1 METTKDIENLSKSIA
16 EIFDRQYKYV
26 IPLYQRNFSWRRAQI
41 EQLLQDIYSAFK
53 NKQIHYYIGS
63 LVVLKRSNG
72 DFEVI
77 DGQQRLTTLSLVT
90 KILKINDEPRLFY
103 DSRPEFE
110 EFLADFYK
118 SKDGDSDI
126 DYPQTA
132 HLRNAVGFIKEID
145 LDAEHTSTKIGDVGV
160 DFANYFSNNVILV
173 RVEIPQDTDVASY
186 FEIMNNRGVQLQKH
200 EILKSFLL
208 SKLNG
213 KSHDE
218 FAKIWTACSQMN
230 TPIQKL
236 FTAEYR
242 RRYFGDNYDE
252 FHFESLAAVGNNIDG
267 SIANTTPLEQILTL
281 SSQTTSSKDNKGDNG
296 ADSDA
301 EGDGAETKYKSIIDF
316 PNFLM
321 HVFKVLFPDKV
332 KFSDGEEKDIPLNE
346 KYLISTY
353 KAVDDKLNP
362 EDFIKTLFFCRTIFD
377 KYVVKTIVDDKAEEG
392 ERWTFRKPTKNNHNA
407 LDFNNTFDN
416 SDEQSRIVKAL
427 TMLQVSFRSRIYK
440 NWLCEILGWFNGQ
453 KNIKIGYDAYINL
466 LDNIILNDYNERIIE
481 CNPIDENTH
490 LTKEN
495 SYSKGVDTPHFLFNF
510 IDYLYWVDWKST
522 HLVESSKLVKDF
534 DFKYW
539 NSVEHHLARQFA
551 TDAQVENQQD
561 FIDNLGNLC
570 LISKSS
576 NSRLSDRS
584 IGEKISRVPDNNLGA
599 NRRVI
604 YTESKD
610 SENNYSWNETK
621 VKQHYNEIL
630 ELLNNRDAI
639 LRNSFPSTNS

>member
-1 METTKDIENLSKSIA
+1 MGTINDTENLGKSIA

-26 IPLYQRNFSWRRAQI
+26 IPLYQRNFSWRQPQI

-53 NKQIHYYIGS
+53 NGQNHYYIGS

-72 DFEVI
+72 DFEVV
-77 DGQQRLTTLSLVT
+77 DGQQRLTVLSLIT
-90 KILKINDEPRLFY
+90 KIMKINDEPRLFY

-118 SKDGDSDI
+118 SKDGNSDI

-132 HLRNAVGFIKEID
+132 HLRNAIGYIKEID
-145 LDAEHTSTKIGDVGV
+145 LDAELTATKIGDAGT
-160 DFANYFSNNVILV
+160 DFANYFKNNVILV

-186 FEIMNNRGVQLQKH
+186 FEIMNNRGAQLQKH

-218 FAKIWTACSQMN
+218 FAKIWTACSQMD

-236 FTAEYR
+236 FTADDR

-252 FHFESLAAVGNNIDG
+252 FCFEGLAGTDVENRKRVFKKLDTILNDNLNGGNDEDKF
-267 SIANTTPLEQILTL
+267 AD
-281 SSQTTSSKDNKGDNG
+281 DNSETND
-296 ADSDA
+296 D
-301 EGDGAETKYKSIIDF
+301 ETKYKSIIDF

-321 HVFKVLFPDKV
+321 HVFKVMFPDKV
-332 KFSDGEEKDIPLNE
+332 KFSDGEEKEIPLNE
-346 KYLISTY
+346 KYLISTH
-353 KAVDDKLNP
+353 KAVENQLDS

-377 KYVVKTIVDDKAEEG
+377 KYVVKTIIDNKAEEG
-392 ERWTFRKPTKNNHNA
+392 ERWTLRKSKKNNNNA
-407 LDFNNTFDN
+407 LDYVNTFEN
-416 SDEQSRIVKAL
+416 DEQNRIVKAL

-440 NWLCEILGWFNGQ
+440 NWLFEILKWFNE
-453 KNIKIGYDAYINL
+453 KKDINIGYDAYLHHLDSII
-466 LDNIILNDYNERIIE
+466 LDNFYKTLIINEEREIKY
-481 CNPIDENTH
+481 NPIEECVH

-495 SYSKGVDTPHFLFNF
+495 SYSEGLNTPHFLFNF

-534 DFKYW
+534 EFKYW

-551 TDAQVENQQD
+551 EDSKIENYED

-584 IGEKISRVPDNNLGA
+584 VEEKISRVPDNNLGA
-599 NRRVI
+599 NRRVV
-604 YTESKD
+604 YSESKD
-610 SENNYSWNETK
+610 SDGNYSWKETK
-621 VKQHYNEIL
+621 IKQHYNEIL

-639 LRNSFPSTNS
+639 LPTTKP

>member
-1 METTKDIENLSKSIA
+1 MGTINDTENLGKSIA

-26 IPLYQRNFSWRRAQI
+26 IPLYQRNFSWRQPQI

-53 NKQIHYYIGS
+53 NGQNHYYIGS

-72 DFEVI
+72 DFEVV
-77 DGQQRLTTLSLVT
+77 DGQQRLTVLSLIT
-90 KILKINDEPRLFY
+90 KIMKINDEPRLFY

-118 SKDGDSDI
+118 SKDGNSDI

-132 HLRNAVGFIKEID
+132 HLRNAIGYIKEID
-145 LDAEHTSTKIGDVGV
+145 LDAELTATKIGDAGT
-160 DFANYFSNNVILV
+160 DFANYFKNNVILV

-186 FEIMNNRGVQLQKH
+186 FEIMNNRGAQLQKH

-218 FAKIWTACSQMN
+218 FAKIWTACSQMD

-236 FTAEYR
+236 FTADDR

-252 FHFESLAAVGNNIDG
+252 FCFEGLAGTDVENRKRVFKKLDTILNDNLNGGNDEDKF
-267 SIANTTPLEQILTL
+267 AD
-281 SSQTTSSKDNKGDNG
+281 DNSETND
-296 ADSDA
+296 D
-301 EGDGAETKYKSIIDF
+301 ETKYKSIIDF

-321 HVFKVLFPDKV
+321 HVFKVMFPDKV
-332 KFSDGEEKDIPLNE
+332 KFSDGEEKEIPLNE
-346 KYLISTY
+346 KYLISTH
-353 KAVDDKLNP
+353 KAVENQLDS

-377 KYVVKTIVDDKAEEG
+377 KYVVKTIIDNKAEEG
-392 ERWTFRKPTKNNHNA
+392 ERWTLRKSKKNNNNA
-407 LDFNNTFDN
+407 LDYVNTFEN
-416 SDEQSRIVKAL
+416 DEQNRIVKAL

-440 NWLCEILGWFNGQ
+440 NWLFEILKWFNE
-453 KNIKIGYDAYINL
+453 KKDINIGYDAYLHHLDSII
-466 LDNIILNDYNERIIE
+466 LDNFYKTFIINEEREIKY
-481 CNPIDENTH
+481 NPIEECVH

-495 SYSKGVDTPHFLFNF
+495 SYSEGLNTPHFLFNF

-534 DFKYW
+534 EFKYW

-551 TDAQVENQQD
+551 EDSKIENYED

-584 IGEKISRVPDNNLGA
+584 VEEKISRVPDNNLGA
-599 NRRVI
+599 NRRVV
-604 YTESKD
+604 YSESKD
-610 SENNYSWNETK
+610 SDGNYSWKETK
-621 VKQHYNEIL
+621 IKQHYNEIL

-639 LRNSFPSTNS
+639 LPTTKP

>member
-1 METTKDIENLSKSIA
+1 MGTINDTENLGKSIA

-26 IPLYQRNFSWRRAQI
+26 IPLYQRNFSWRQPQI

-53 NKQIHYYIGS
+53 NGQNHYYIGS

-72 DFEVI
+72 DFEVV
-77 DGQQRLTTLSLVT
+77 DGQQRLTVLSLIT
-90 KILKINDEPRLFY
+90 KIMKVNDEPRLFY

-118 SKDGDSDI
+118 SKDGNSDI

-132 HLRNAVGFIKEID
+132 HLRNAIGYIKEID
-145 LDAEHTSTKIGDVGV
+145 LDAELTATKIGDAGT
-160 DFANYFSNNVILV
+160 DFANYFKNNVILV

-186 FEIMNNRGVQLQKH
+186 FEIMNNRGAQLQKH

-218 FAKIWTACSQMN
+218 FAKIWTACSQMD

-236 FTAEYR
+236 FTADDR

-252 FHFESLAAVGNNIDG
+252 FCFEGLAGTDVENRKRVFKKLDTILNDNLNGGNDEDKF
-267 SIANTTPLEQILTL
+267 AD
-281 SSQTTSSKDNKGDNG
+281 DNSETND
-296 ADSDA
+296 D
-301 EGDGAETKYKSIIDF
+301 ETKYKSIIDF

-321 HVFKVLFPDKV
+321 HVFKVMFPDKV
-332 KFSDGEEKDIPLNE
+332 KFSDGEEKEIPLNE
-346 KYLISTY
+346 KYLISTH
-353 KAVDDKLNP
+353 KAVENQLDS

-377 KYVVKTIVDDKAEEG
+377 KYVVKTIIDNKAEEG
-392 ERWTFRKPTKNNHNA
+392 ERWTLRKSKKNNNNA
-407 LDFNNTFDN
+407 LDYVNTFEN
-416 SDEQSRIVKAL
+416 DEQNRIVKAL

-440 NWLCEILGWFNGQ
+440 NWLFEILKWFNE
-453 KNIKIGYDAYINL
+453 KKDINIGYDAYLHHLDSII
-466 LDNIILNDYNERIIE
+466 LDNFYKTLIINEEREIKY
-481 CNPIDENTH
+481 NPIEECVH

-495 SYSKGVDTPHFLFNF
+495 SYSEGLNTPHFLFNF

-534 DFKYW
+534 EFKYW
-539 NSVEHHLARQFA
+539 DSVEHHLARQFA
-551 TDAQVENQQD
+551 EDSKIENYED

-584 IGEKISRVPDNNLGA
+584 VEEKISRVPDNNLGA
-599 NRRVI
+599 NRRVV
-604 YTESKD
+604 YSESKD
-610 SENNYSWNETK
+610 SDGNYSWKETK
-621 VKQHYNEIL
+621 IKQHYNEIL

-639 LRNSFPSTNS
+639 LPTTKP